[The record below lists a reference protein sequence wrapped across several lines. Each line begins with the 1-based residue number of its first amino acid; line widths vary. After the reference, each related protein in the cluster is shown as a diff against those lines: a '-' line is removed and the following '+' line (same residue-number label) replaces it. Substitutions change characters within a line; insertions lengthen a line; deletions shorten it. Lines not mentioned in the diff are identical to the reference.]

1 LKSKKQTISRL
12 NFSFNRREYATVI
25 IIILVLIISA
35 IYKPEL
41 FMSSQRNELIHS
53 ILLWLPL
60 IVTVASGMMMVI
72 CMGNI
77 DVSVGSIVGL
87 TGMIVGS
94 LFKFYNLPFWL
105 GVIAAIVI
113 GMAAGAFNGLFISYL
128 GIPSL
133 IMTLATM
140 SLYRGAALMVTNGV
154 EIDAFSLPKIMS
166 TLIKEGPIPNVN
178 IPWLVWIA
186 LLISVIMI
194 FIMRYS
200 HFGREVY
207 AVGNNENAAALRG
220 INVKKVRFIA
230 FTLTGMFAGIAGLM
244 YGSRYGYMNPSN
256 TGNGLEFVVI
266 AATVIGGVSMSG
278 GTGNI
283 IGVMLGCLLLGIVQ
297 TLIPS
302 LGFSTFYNKA
312 IYGLIILISLLI
324 DKNIQNSQ
332 IRYIMRKGVTL

>member
-1 LKSKKQTISRL
+1 MKSEKPIISRM
-12 NFSFNRREYATVI
+12 NFRFNRREYATVL
-25 IIILVLIISA
+25 IIILILVISA
-35 IYKPEL
+35 IYKPQL
-41 FMSSQRNELIHS
+41 FIGAQRSELIHS
-53 ILLWLPL
+53 MLLWLPL
-60 IVTVASGMMMVI
+60 IVTVAVGMMMVI
-72 CMGNI
+72 CLGNI

-87 TGMIVGS
+87 TGMIVGY
-94 LFKFYNLPFWL
+94 LFKFHDMPFWL
-105 GVIAAIVI
+105 GVVAAMVI

-140 SLYRGAALMVTNGV
+140 NLYRGAALMVTGGV
-154 EIDAFSLPKIMS
+154 EIDAFSMPKLMS
-166 TLIKEGPIPNVN
+166 VLVREGPIPKLNV
-178 IPWLVWIA
+178 PWLVWIA
-186 LLISVIMI
+186 LLIGVIMI

-207 AVGNNENAAALRG
+207 AVGNNENAAMLRG
-220 INVKKVRFIA
+220 INVKRVRFIV
-230 FTLTGMFAGIAGLM
+230 FTLTGMFSGIAGLM
-244 YGSRYGYMNPSN
+244 YGSRYGYFNPSN

-283 IGVMLGCLLLGIVQ
+283 VGVLLGCLLLGVVQ
-297 TLIPS
+297 TMIPS

-332 IRYIMRKGVTL
+332 IRYIVKKGVTL